1 MSTDADNGC
10 DLSNANKR
18 GNFAALNVSIIA
30 EMYSKMK
37 IVGTRFCRGVYLC
50 LKPKIWYNVY
60 VLSAWK
66 DHREAGT
73 LTSRRWREAIPAA
86 FSF

>member
-1 MSTDADNGC
+1 MVGVAQKQASAGKT
-10 DLSNANKR
+10 
-18 GNFAALNVSIIA
+18 AALKVSSIA

-37 IVGTRFCRGVYLC
+37 IVGTRFCLGAYLC
-50 LKPKIWYNVY
+50 PKPKIWYNVH
-60 VLSAWK
+60 VLSMRK

>member
-37 IVGTRFCRGVYLC
+37 IVGTRPIL
-50 LKPKIWYNVY
+50 
-60 VLSAWK
+60 
-66 DHREAGT
+66 
-73 LTSRRWREAIPAA
+73 SRRLLVPQAENLV
-86 FSF
+86 